1 MDKEPVKKRWFKL
14 PEVNDFISNFRDVLR
29 DTMLAHTLAL
39 LIISMY
45 VVLEVRHPDEAVL
58 GITFMIVFGAA
69 LLTIGAWLIAC
80 MRASY
85 KKMIPNVVFKRFCIV
100 FHIGVFETLLIGS
113 IAYTAHSIVTTLSH

>member
-1 MDKEPVKKRWFKL
+1 MDKNPTKRRWALL
-14 PEVNDFISNFRDVLR
+14 PEANDFISNFRDILR
-29 DTMLAHTLAL
+29 DSMLAHTLAL

-45 VVLEVRHPDEAVL
+45 VVLEVRNPENAFV
-58 GITFMIVFGAA
+58 GILFLIVFGAA
-69 LLTIGAWLIAC
+69 LITIGVWLITC
-80 MRASY
+80 LRASY